1 MMMNGVASS
10 GSGVGGAGNMF
21 QMTLIKFLQNSTS
34 WKTDY
39 FHWKLI
45 FPGAGDVKFPPNVGR
60 GLSSADIEVDKL
72 YEPKQNKKIVRY

>member
-10 GSGVGGAGNMF
+10 GSGVGGAGNIF
-21 QMTLIKFLQNSTS
+21 QM
-34 WKTDY
+34 
-39 FHWKLI
+39 KLMKNRFFFSI
-45 FPGAGDVKFPPNVGR
+45 FSGAGDVKFPPNVGR

>member
-10 GSGVGGAGNMF
+10 GSGVGGAGNIF
-21 QMTLIKFLQNSTS
+21 QM
-34 WKTDY
+34 
-39 FHWKLI
+39 KLLEFNLMKNRFFFFI
-45 FPGAGDVKFPPNVGR
+45 FSGAGDVKFPPNVGR

>member
-1 MMMNGVASS
+1 MSTMMMNGVASS
-10 GSGVGGAGNMF
+10 GSGVGGAGNIF
-21 QMTLIKFLQNSTS
+21 QM
-34 WKTDY
+34 
-39 FHWKLI
+39 KLLEFNLMKNRFFFSI